1 MIIKMLMNLLI
12 SILLAVTLQVDS
24 VMLEAYHRE
33 DMSVWKEYI
42 DNLSTFHTALADR
55 QNFQLST
62 LLYEYGYCGYI
73 VAEAKKEGKE
83 ALLPEAKRCVENF
96 KSEIINHQSQLPLG
110 HYEMYMSAVYV
121 YELRLHT
128 SIHPVKAMNLAKEAT
143 KLAPNDPLV
152 LSYYGTCLFYAPKP
166 FGSKEEALRWFIK
179 AEKLF
184 RAPKWK
190 HCWVRAAN
198 LQYIQQCNEKLGKT
212 PVRNHAAQCLLVP
225 NGTMP
230 AKGWPA
236 VVLFHDH
243 GARYEKGWRKVIGA
257 HPEPYYNGM
266 AIGDSLAAHGYVV
279 YCIDA
284 PYWGSRRSQLT
295 QRQYSDS
302 LGGAGMWYA
311 QVLTEDKASVQ
322 YVQSLPF
329 VNAQRVAAAG
339 FSYGAY
345 RAWNVAAED
354 PQVACCIA
362 SHWMTT
368 LAQNRYNDSWLSMCR
383 KDQPPF
389 AQIAATIAPR
399 PFLLQ
404 YGTQD
409 KLFPVSAVDSCVH
422 YIDSIYQMS
431 NVQSQISNPAF
442 LPEKH
447 SCGHVF
453 TYRHLQNWFVWLK
466 KHL

>member
-42 DNLSTFHTALADR
+42 DNLSSFH
-55 QNFQLST
+55 LSPFT
-62 LLYEYGYCGYI
+62 LTYEYGYCGYI

-96 KSEIINHQSQLPLG
+96 KSQISNLKSQMPAG

-166 FGSKEEALRWFIK
+166 FGSKEEALRWFMK

-329 VNAQRVAAAG
+329 VNAQRVAVAG

-409 KLFPVSAVDSCVH
+409 KLFPVSAVDSCVT
-422 YIDSIYQMS
+422 
-431 NVQSQISNPAF
+431 QINESYSGHKTFRA
-442 LPEKH
+442 EAYH
-447 SCGHVF
+447 CGHVF

-466 KHL
+466 KYL

>member
-1 MIIKMLMNLLI
+1 MNLLI
-12 SILLAVTLQVDS
+12 SILLAVTFQVDS
-24 VMLEAYHRE
+24 ALLEAYQKE
-33 DMSVWKEYI
+33 DMSVWKAHI
-42 DNLSTFHTALADR
+42 DKHVD
-55 QNFQLST
+55 
-62 LLYEYGYCGYI
+62 LLYEYGFCGYM
-73 VAEAKKEGKE
+73 VDRDKAHALPYVKRFHKHVEEARES
-83 ALLPEAKRCVENF
+83 LP
-96 KSEIINHQSQLPLG
+96 IG

-121 YELRLHT
+121 YELRLKE
-128 SIHPVKAMNLAKEAT
+128 SIHPVKAMSLAKEAT
-143 KLAPNDPLV
+143 RLAPNDPLV

-166 FGSKEEALRWFIK
+166 FGSKEEALKWFIK

-184 RAPKWK
+184 RAPQYRYN
-190 HCWVRAAN
+190 WVREAT
-198 LQYIQQCNEKLGKT
+198 LDYIQQCNEKLGKT
-212 PVRNHAAQCLLVP
+212 PVRNHTAQCLLVP

-243 GARYEKGWRKVIGA
+243 GARFEKGWRKVIGT
-257 HPEPYYNGM
+257 HTEPYYNGM
-266 AIGDSLAAHGYVV
+266 AIGDSLLAHGYVV

-284 PYWGSRRSQLT
+284 PYWGSRRSPLT

-302 LGGAGMWYA
+302 LGGAGSWYA
-311 QVLTEDKASVQ
+311 QVLAEDKASVR

-329 VNAQRVAAAG
+329 VDARRVAVAG

-362 SHWMTT
+362 AHWMTT

-389 AQIAATIAPR
+389 AQIASTIAPR

-409 KLFPVSAVDSCVH
+409 KLFPVSAVDSCVT
-422 YIDSIYQMS
+422 
-431 NVQSQISNPAF
+431 QINESYTGHKTFRAEAYN
-442 LPEKH
+442 
-447 SCGHVF
+447 CGHVF
-453 TYRHLQNWFVWLK
+453 THQHLNNWFVWLK